1 MKKTGIYVIIL
12 LSIISQSK
20 VRCQTSHAD
29 YLDSIFINI
38 EDKIEIT
45 IAAHNYLEIKDSI
58 INDIKT
64 FQEILRQDTSFIL
77 NYQTFSIHY
86 IPDKSL
92 TIKRTDPIQ
101 KIILQ
106 EGKQTSFIFRG
117 QCNITGEKYTMQ
129 VQFCNPEDIFS
140 DLIVQKISYV
150 FMDMPEKNRI
160 ALSYNY
166 SFHNNKLLHDEGFG
180 KLNGNL
186 DFISLKVGT
195 GANLIKEQPVVDF
208 STNIGLQF
216 SKHGIMKHH
225 FYVAPNFMFISD
237 GNNNF
242 HENTMVNIGYQKNL
256 SNNLHKE
263 KWLGFEL
270 GYLTNRNGDF
280 FTGNTFRF
288 GFTWS
293 LGNSISV
300 ASHFYL
306 EDGDKFYPALRIGFD
321 F

>member
-1 MKKTGIYVIIL
+1 ML
-12 LSIISQSK
+12 NQSK
-20 VRCQTSHAD
+20 AYCQTNHPV

-45 IAAHNYLEIKDSI
+45 IATHNYTEIKDSI
-58 INDIKT
+58 VSDIKT
-64 FQEILRQDTSFIL
+64 FQEILRQDSSFIL
-77 NYQTFSIHY
+77 NYQAFSIHY
-86 IPDKSL
+86 MPNKSL
-92 TIKRTDPIQ
+92 VIRRADPIQ

-106 EGKQTSFIFRG
+106 ESKQTSFIFRG

-129 VQFCNPEDIFS
+129 LQFCNPEDIFS
-140 DLIVQKISYV
+140 DLIIQKINDV
-150 FMDMPEKNRI
+150 FMDMPGKNRI

-166 SFHNNKLLHDEGFG
+166 SYHDNNLLHDGRYDR
-180 KLNGNL
+180 LNGNL
-186 DFISLKVGT
+186 DMLELRIEA
-195 GANLIKEQPVVDF
+195 GANLLKEQPVVDF
-208 STNIGLQF
+208 APTLGFQF
-216 SKHGIMKHH
+216 NKHGIMKHR
-225 FYVAPNFMFISD
+225 FYVSPNLMFISD
-237 GNNNF
+237 ENNNF

-256 SNNLHKE
+256 SNNLDKY

-300 ASHFYL
+300 ASHFYI
-306 EDGDKFYPALRIGFD
+306 EDGDKFYPALRIGFS